1 MNDLFSQHDCGT
13 SIKDFDDIYNTPNC
27 GDAITSLDDILN
39 APGCDG
45 NLSML
50 NDITGVLGYRVPV
63 GKHICELDPVDQL
76 KKNDLLLLSKK
87 NKTDQLSSFKLKY
100 GDLESRVFND
110 VLDGLSVK
118 SMAYEEKENYSVS
131 SHNHDFDYSRVKWI
145 PNKKYVG
152 ENTKSILDIKI
163 TSKKTE
169 VFDGSMRVPVMHS
182 EIPPQPMIG
191 TLKFMSVKTW
201 SQLSGLEDGN
211 MQVNPYD
218 SSGCIRDDFD
228 GWVVA
233 NGTEI
238 ENQSN
243 ALSTAC
249 QLFAGNPNAD
259 KFSVPDISRFFTANP
274 KVDLNFY
281 DNAQNQYRV
290 SKPQIGMASHIH
302 QIEDIDLSATVV
314 IDSNAT
320 GLKNYES
327 INNSPPGNPGFHK
340 GHSKTRQVKGEAK
353 VNTRSL
359 SIPGLRLG
367 KISGIAEE
375 DIVAEEDINEGN
387 QAYPEH
393 NVFPVMI
400 YIGGVT
406 QAYFEKLAASQL

>member
-27 GDAITSLDDILN
+27 GGAIVSLDDVLN

-45 NLSML
+45 NLSTL
-50 NDITGVLGYRVPV
+50 NGITGVLGYRVPV

-145 PNKKYVG
+145 PNKKYIG

-201 SQLSGLEDGN
+201 SQLSGLENGSV
-211 MQVNPYD
+211 QVDPYD

-228 GWVVA
+228 GWVLA

-238 ENQSN
+238 KNQLS
-243 ALSTAC
+243 ALSAAC
-249 QLFAGNPNAD
+249 QLFARNPNAN
-259 KFSVPDISRFFTANP
+259 KFSVPDISRFFIANP

-281 DNAQNQYRV
+281 DNAQNQYNV
-290 SKPQIGMASHIH
+290 SKPQVGMASHMH
-302 QIEDIDLSATVV
+302 QIEGINLTAEVV
-314 IDSNAT
+314 IDSDAT
-320 GLKNYES
+320 DLKSYGGVNDVKV
-327 INNSPPGNPGFHK
+327 PGNPGFHN
-340 GHSKTRQVKGEAK
+340 GNDKTRSVKGVAK

-359 SIPGLRLG
+359 SIPGLRM
-367 KISGIAEE
+367 EE
-375 DIVAEEDINEGN
+375 TGDKAEEDINEDN